1 MRSQVQVLV
10 RVLLIFK
17 LKNIGSL
24 VFLIFDIGSKV
35 KINLAREAIASPRI
49 LILGEN
55 VVDLN
60 D

>member
-35 KINLAREAIASPRI
+35 KINLAREAITSPGI
-49 LILGEN
+49 LILEEN
-55 VVDLN
+55 IVDLN

>member
-1 MRSQVQVLV
+1 M